1 MTPRFVYLDM
11 GNVIVNFDRERA
23 VRNVAAACGA
33 PPDEVREALAADSLS
48 GALERGEIDWPA
60 FHAEFSG
67 RTGTTSDPVELAEAY
82 SDMFE
87 LSVGMIPV
95 IAGLERAGCRRGILS
110 NTCGVHWEH
119 LLARGF
125 GVLPASFEILAFSH
139 ELGTAKPD
147 RAIFERAQI
156 LAGVEPGAIFF
167 TDDLPA
173 HVEAARRAGWDAELF
188 IGPVALARSLEA
200 RGIDLGM

>member
-23 VRNVAAACGA
+23 VNNVAAACGA
-33 PPDEVREALAADSLS
+33 APDQVREALAADSLS
-48 GALERGEIDWPA
+48 GSLERGEIDWPA
-60 FHAEFSG
+60 FHAEFSR
-67 RTGTTSDPVELAEAY
+67 RTGTTSDASELAEAY

-87 LSVGMIPV
+87 LSIGMIPV

-125 GVLPASFEILAFSH
+125 GVLPDAFEILAFSH
-139 ELGTAKPD
+139 ELGVVKPD

-188 IGPVALARSLEA
+188 TSPVALVRSLEA